1 MASNKVILWGTYYP
15 DLGQRLRKNLMMTGG
30 YGNEE
35 TMAGHAGRGLHAD
48 WEHGDDGDGGE

>member
-1 MASNKVILWGTYYP
+1 MGEHAPVWDGTP
-15 DLGQRLRKNLMMTGG
+15 ENLMMTGG